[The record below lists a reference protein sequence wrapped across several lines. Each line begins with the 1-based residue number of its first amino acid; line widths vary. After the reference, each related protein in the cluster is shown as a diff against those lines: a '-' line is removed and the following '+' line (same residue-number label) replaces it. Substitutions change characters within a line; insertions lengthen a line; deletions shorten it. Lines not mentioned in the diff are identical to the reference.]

1 MLVKCKCNDS
11 YFFAQYI
18 DFDKLILNS
27 GGGDSF
33 MASYSCQIQKWHMAG
48 SIPATPFLEPF
59 HQYVATRVQKLEFKG
74 KSGKI
79 YAFENDFDTK
89 YNTAMY
95 NFVAVNVK
103 DYGHRYQAFRI
114 GSIRRTFKN
123 LIFSYDKENDYY
135 IVGVNYSMEI
145 PTLEDM
151 KEWGLL
157 ASDMPSF
164 TPCQG
169 LKCGFVNAWFSNPK
183 LNHMMNLDFNGYKG
197 EFFPNIKEFFIDVLD
212 VENLNIDS
220 VNDEENEE
228 DGGKGVFDKTT
239 ELIDFPTHT
248 VPKITDS
255 GFLSLYSPTLE
266 QIRGLATYLMSN
278 DFDLTTFSKAFLNPL
293 QAILGLAIVPINIP
307 TGVTSE
313 IKVGNFGTGV
323 YANKINE
330 QFYTI
335 TCGSIEIK
343 KYYDTFIDLETKIE
357 IFLPYIGVRQLDA
370 KDVVGKTIELQYRI
384 DVLTGSLVAFI
395 KAGGTLLYT
404 FSGQASMQIPVHQT
418 DMTSIINT
426 VLSTVTTIGA
436 SVAEGGLTGLASGLA
451 STATSVANT
460 RVAIQKS
467 GSVSGVSGFL
477 NIQKPYL
484 MLTIPRVATPKNLN
498 TYKGY
503 ISYITKKLSTV
514 KGYTEVHKINLKL
527 NASIEEKKE
536 IENLLTEGV
545 II

>member
-1 MLVKCKCNDS
+1 MVIKAKCNDG

-18 DFDKLILNS
+18 DIDLFRLDDYYLKDFGVMMAYAKIQRFHFEGSLPSTPEPSEYPQYKKTIVNNLI
-27 GGGDSF
+27 
-33 MASYSCQIQKWHMAG
+33 
-48 SIPATPFLEPF
+48 
-59 HQYVATRVQKLEFKG
+59 FKG
-74 KSGKI
+74 KSGKE
-79 YAFENDFDTK
+79 YVMRKEDTLFRFYP
-89 YNTAMY
+89 YNIEKKIDT
-95 NFVAVNVK
+95 
-103 DYGHRYQAFRI
+103 DYLTV
-114 GSIRRTFKN
+114 GSINNRIYPF
-123 LIFSYDKENDYY
+123 LFAYDKENQVIY
-135 IVGVNYSMEI
+135 VNWNYNYEFPQLS
-145 PTLEDM
+145 DFRR
-151 KEWGLL
+151 WGLTVADL
-157 ASDMPSF
+157 PSI
-164 TPCQG
+164 TPCSG
-169 LKCGFVNAWFSNPK
+169 NSLGYVNGSYADHDHNLEMDINLVGFPVK
-183 LNHMMNLDFNGYKG
+183 T
-197 EFFPNIKEFFIDVLD
+197 FPNLVEFMFDVFGLD
-212 VENLNIDS
+212 DVNFDG

-426 VLSTVTTIGA
+426 VLSTATTIGA

-451 STATSVANT
+451 STATSIANT

-477 NIQKPYL
+477 NTQKPYL

-498 TYKGY
+498 SYKGY

-514 KGYTEVHKINLKL
+514 KGYTEVYKINLKL